1 MTFNYWIF
9 LDLYIV
15 YFMYLCFQHCY
26 LWRQSVSGGQLVSF
40 TTFPLSV
47 NHIWWCCNQD
57 GFYWSRVYSFI
68 SHVWNDPV
76 SETFKK
82 LKNWPQKYGYAIFFS
97 TVNDCPQ
104 YPRELVNL
112 YFRYNKVRD
121 SKIFG
126 WPVFQFSQSS
136 NHVNCMALNLGTEWM
151 TS

>member
-1 MTFNYWIF
+1 
-9 LDLYIV
+9 
-15 YFMYLCFQHCY
+15 MYLCFQHYY
-26 LWRQSVSGGQLVSF
+26 LWRQSVSGGQFVSF

-68 SHVWNDPV
+68 SCNWNDPV
-76 SETFKK
+76 SEMIKR
-82 LKNWPQKYGYAIFFS
+82 LKNWPQKYGYAIFFPQLI
-97 TVNDCPQ
+97 TVLSIQ
-104 YPRELVNL
+104 GNL

-136 NHVNCMALNLGTEWM
+136 NHVNCMALNLGTEQM